1 MFGGFGPGKMVPEF
15 DAVLFPETDAPPP
28 GSVLGPVVTDFGTQL
43 ILVTKLEVNRDQVEQ
58 KLAGND

>member
-1 MFGGFGPGKMVPEF
+1 MVPEF

-28 GSVLGPVVTDFGTQL
+28 GSVLGL